1 MLKISPLPLEKRY
14 ENYLKTWQSEI
25 DQLVTFAD
33 KVKQAKKQY
42 ASKRRTKTFQHV
54 CEILDKICSGN
65 RRCNYCEDS
74 VADEVEHIKPK
85 SLYPEF
91 VFVWDNYLYACGQC
105 NTKKNNQYAIFVNN
119 QKFQIISTNQAPPS
133 GVDIF
138 LNPRLDNPLDF
149 IELDLGDDIEDGTFL
164 YQPKY
169 LLEENSLEF
178 IRAEYT
184 ITVLNIN
191 KEYLLAGRKEA
202 ALNFR
207 ARLFDYKANK
217 AILTSEKL
225 DNFVRDFKKMRY
237 PSVWYE
243 IKRQR
248 QRLPSINPFFI
259 EFPEIIDW

>member
-14 ENYLKTWQSEI
+14 ENYLQTWQSEI
-25 DQLVTFAD
+25 NQITTFVD
-33 KVKQAKKQY
+33 KAERAKQNYAAKR
-42 ASKRRTKTFQHV
+42 STKTFKHV
-54 CEILDKICSGN
+54 CEVLDKICSGN

-105 NTKKNNQYAIFVNN
+105 NTRKNNQYAIFIDG
-119 QKFQIISTNQAPPS
+119 QKFEIQSTGEAPPF
-133 GVDIF
+133 GEDIF
-138 LNPRLDNPLDF
+138 LNPRIENPLDF
-149 IELDLGDDIEDGTFL
+149 IELDLGDDLEDGTFL
-164 YQPKY
+164 YQPQY
-169 LLEENSLEF
+169 SLEEDSLEF

-191 KEYLLAGRKEA
+191 REYLRAGRKEA

-207 ARLFDYKANK
+207 ARLFDYRANK
-217 AILTSEKL
+217 TGLTPEKL
-225 DNFVRDFKKMRY
+225 ENFVRDFKKMRY

-248 QRLPSINPFFI
+248 QRLSSINPFFT